1 MGGKPVMTQTVKSS
15 MSWFFLLL
23 VIVFGIAT
31 MILVALDGTIEYM
44 FATTAEH
51 AESESSQT
59 GLSTLETVWNYW
71 PLWLLGMLVIAG
83 YSEAVRKSSPGGGV
97 R

>member
-1 MGGKPVMTQTVKSS
+1 MSRKVKAG
-15 MSWFFLLL
+15 MAWFFLLL

-31 MILVALDGTIEYM
+31 MVLLALDDVVEIM
-44 FATTAEH
+44 FASTSEH
-51 AESESSQT
+51 VDSESGEL
-59 GLSTLETVWNYW
+59 GLSTLETMWNYW

-83 YSEAVRKSSPGGGV
+83 YSEAVRKSSPGGGI